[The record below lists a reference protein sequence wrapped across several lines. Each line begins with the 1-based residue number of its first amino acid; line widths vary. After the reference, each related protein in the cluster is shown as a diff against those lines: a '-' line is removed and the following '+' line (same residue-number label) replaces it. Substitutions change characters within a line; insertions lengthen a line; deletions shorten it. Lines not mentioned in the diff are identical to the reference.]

1 MNQCENVGMQRREA
15 KLDTMLNELTER
27 ANRVRRLAETVNR
40 SLYSQRRREEED
52 KMPVT
57 ATAPTPPPQ
66 YPVDTVLGGIEQAEN
81 ILTEAC
87 GELERTIDKLSEII
101 GEAGILF

>member
-52 KMPVT
+52 R
-57 ATAPTPPPQ
+57 APSAVVPAPPNQ
-66 YPVDTVLGGIEQAEN
+66 YPVDTVLGAIEQAEN
-81 ILTEAC
+81 ILVRAC
-87 GELERTIDKLSEII
+87 SELEGTIDKLCEIV
-101 GEAGILF
+101 GETGILF